1 MKMHKTRNLSVFV
14 VVLIIVIYNWAVANM
29 DSISE
34 TCDRAKVLIMEDDMD
49 MRAMMKNAL
58 EERGYHVR
66 TAESAIE
73 GLETMRV
80 WRPDL
85 VLLDVMMPGMDGL
98 EALNEIKNDEILKST
113 PVVMVS
119 IMSDMKTKMSSF
131 LAGAKRYITK
141 PFMADELAAEV
152 RNTLRQ
158 TANTRI
164 TLEKALCDEDAN
176 LTFEAEAAGLFE

>member
-1 MKMHKTRNLSVFV
+1 
-14 VVLIIVIYNWAVANM
+14 M
-29 DSISE
+29 DSISK
-34 TCDRAKVLIMEDDMD
+34 TCDRAKVLIMEDDED
-49 MRAMMKNAL
+49 MSVMMKNAL
-58 EERGYHVR
+58 EERGYDIR
-66 TAESAIE
+66 TAETAIE
-73 GLETMRV
+73 GLAIMRA
-80 WRPDL
+80 WSPDL

-98 EALNEIKNDEILKST
+98 EALHEIKNDQALKST

-131 LAGAKRYITK
+131 LAGARRYITK

-158 TANTRI
+158 TANTRMYFG
-164 TLEKALCDEDAN
+164 KALCDDDAD

>member
-1 MKMHKTRNLSVFV
+1 MFV
-14 VVLIIVIYNWAVANM
+14 VVVPLIICIRVVADM
-29 DSISE
+29 DSILE

-66 TAESAIE
+66 TEETAIE

-98 EALNEIKNDEILKST
+98 EALHEIKNDQTLKST

-131 LAGAKRYITK
+131 LAGARRYITK
-141 PFMADELAAEV
+141 PFIADELAAEV

-158 TANTRI
+158 TANTRM
-164 TLEKALCDEDAN
+164 TLGKALCDEDAD
-176 LTFEAEAAGLFE
+176 LTFEAEAAGLSE